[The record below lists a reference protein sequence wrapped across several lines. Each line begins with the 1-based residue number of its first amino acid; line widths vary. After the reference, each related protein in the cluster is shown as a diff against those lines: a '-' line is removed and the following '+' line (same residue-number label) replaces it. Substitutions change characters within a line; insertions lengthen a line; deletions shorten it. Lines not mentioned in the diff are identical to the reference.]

1 MDLGRH
7 HACSTGIEC
16 RHLVVWKPAA
26 RAAAPHVAALGATA
40 AFEPIALIR
49 PTAFEQEN
57 GLVWIIKA
65 AQRWES
71 NSIFT
76 VRVSSDAAGG
86 GGPLFFFLLGG
97 RTK

>member
-1 MDLGRH
+1 MDIGRH

-16 RHLVVWKPAA
+16 LHLVVWKPAA

-49 PTAFEQEN
+49 PMAFEEEN
-57 GLVWIIKA
+57 RFVWIMRA

-76 VRVSSDAAGG
+76 VRVSSDAAGA
-86 GGPLFFFLLGG
+86 
-97 RTK
+97 